1 MIEDMELVEEKVY
14 ILIYQPVY
22 EYIYM
27 YTCVNKPIF
36 ESTLLCTS
44 VRLYENEKRRRRIWK
59 EMEEGEKS
67 KEEDKMEEEE
77 GGGRRGQKN
86 ER

>member
-44 VRLYENEKRRRRIWK
+44 VRLYENEKRRRRI
-59 EMEEGEKS
+59 
-67 KEEDKMEEEE
+67 
-77 GGGRRGQKN
+77 
-86 ER
+86 